1 MVFCRLLYF
10 LLCAQS
16 LPQELLLTDN
26 LGVTA
31 GDGVH
36 TGFAVVRGVVQVVI
50 TMSEAVA
57 VVLEV
62 GLALG
67 VVMSM
72 AMVVLL
78 AVEAVSV

>member
-1 MVFCRLLYF
+1 M
-10 LLCAQS
+10 
-16 LPQELLLTDN
+16 
-26 LGVTA
+26 
-31 GDGVH
+31 H

>member
-1 MVFCRLLYF
+1 
-10 LLCAQS
+10 
-16 LPQELLLTDN
+16 
-26 LGVTA
+26 
-31 GDGVH
+31 
-36 TGFAVVRGVVQVVI
+36 
-50 TMSEAVA
+50 MSEAVA